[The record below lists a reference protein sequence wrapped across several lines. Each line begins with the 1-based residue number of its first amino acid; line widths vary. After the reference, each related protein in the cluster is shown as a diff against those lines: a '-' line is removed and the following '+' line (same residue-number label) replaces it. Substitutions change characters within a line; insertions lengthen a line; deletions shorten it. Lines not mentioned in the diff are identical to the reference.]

1 MRACR
6 GLSVGQDILAG
17 DPALIAAA
25 IGAMLS
31 MLAHALLPVGPG
43 APVSGGP
50 GYPDTHILDAITSLL
65 LHGLAGPDIRRTSP
79 PAPRQS

>member
-1 MRACR
+1 M
-6 GLSVGQDILAG
+6 GQDILAG

-50 GYPDTHILDAITSLL
+50 GYPDTQILDALTSLL
-65 LHGLAGPDIRRTSP
+65 LHGLTGPDVPRTSP
-79 PAPRQS
+79 PAPQRS